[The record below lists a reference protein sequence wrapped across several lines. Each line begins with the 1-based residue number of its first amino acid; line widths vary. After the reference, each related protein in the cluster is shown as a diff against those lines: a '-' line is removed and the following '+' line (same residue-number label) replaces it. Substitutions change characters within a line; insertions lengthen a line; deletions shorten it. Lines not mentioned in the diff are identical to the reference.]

1 VPEVSWL
8 KLDDDFASHPKV
20 VGLSDKAF
28 RLHICALAYCGKN
41 LTDGLISRLG
51 IRLAGANAD
60 LDRPGTVAKQLV
72 SAGLWHANA
81 DGTWQ
86 IHDYLDYNPSADDIK
101 AERKSAAARM
111 RALRASRYAARS
123 AERYAAR
130 SGTPSR
136 TTSKEVVKGRTA
148 APTPDE
154 AAVGNGASPAASS
167 KEENAMAV
175 DVVQAC
181 RNIIAGHGW
190 DEDYSEQAMRDDF
203 ARALRSTKTTG
214 ELHEPTI
221 EMLIEEWNAE
231 RAKRYPEVAA

>member
-1 VPEVSWL
+1 VLDLRQARAPGDRVLRLPGGREAVGAACGGVPEVSWL

-111 RALRASRYAARS
+111 RALRASRNGARS
-123 AERYAAR
+123 PERYAAR
-130 SGTPSR
+130 AGTPSR
-136 TTSKEVVKGRTA
+136 PLSANALTERAGERTLE
-148 APTPDE
+148 E
-154 AAVGNGASPAASS
+154 AAGLNPSGCTHDS
-167 KEENAMAV
+167 
-175 DVVQAC
+175 C
-181 RNIIAGHGW
+181 R
-190 DEDYSEQAMRDDF
+190 
-203 ARALRSTKTTG
+203 
-214 ELHEPTI
+214 ELEVC
-221 EMLIEEWNAE
+221 
-231 RAKRYPEVAA
+231 RYE

>member
-1 VPEVSWL
+1 
-8 KLDDDFASHPKV
+8 
-20 VGLSDKAF
+20 
-28 RLHICALAYCGKN
+28 
-41 LTDGLISRLG
+41 
-51 IRLAGANAD
+51 
-60 LDRPGTVAKQLV
+60 VAKQLV

-154 AAVGNGASPAASS
+154 AAVGNGASPAESS
-167 KEENAMAV
+167 KEENPMAV

-181 RNIIAGHGW
+181 RNIIAGHGS